1 MRETPPAPRSDVPLV
16 SLGRPALH
24 SEPGS
29 LTQSG
34 PGPRDWD
41 LLGVGDIDIDIFLKV
56 DRLPARDDKVM
67 SSLLGEF
74 PGGMTANVCCAASRL
89 GARCAMVG
97 LIGDDPNGAK
107 ALAGL
112 TAYGVDTSLVR
123 ILEGGRTF
131 FCVVLLD
138 GSGEKAL
145 TAVDTDC
152 RLPRRDIDPEVF
164 ARARAVH
171 ILGDDAPFVEWAA
184 EEAGRRGALVSV
196 DMEASTTQRG
206 VPALE
211 SLMARVDVVFLN
223 EHGYRLGFGDEPIDA
238 LRRVLGLGPR
248 VAVITRG
255 ALGALVGTA
264 NGVWEIPA
272 YQVPVA
278 DSTGAGDCFVGAFLT
293 SLLRGASP
301 PECGRFAAAAA
312 ALSLREVGARTALPD
327 RAEILALLAGSA
339 TTHHWR
345 IAQ

>member
-1 MRETPPAPRSDVPLV
+1 MPLISVAQQQPKSTRASLNTARGEDRE
-16 SLGRPALH
+16 
-24 SEPGS
+24 
-29 LTQSG
+29 
-34 PGPRDWD
+34 WD

-97 LIGDDPNGAK
+97 LVGDDPNGAK

-131 FCVVLLD
+131 FCMVLLD

-145 TAVDTDC
+145 TAVDTEC

-171 ILGDDAPFVEWAA
+171 ILGDDEQFVEWAA
-184 EEAGRRGALVSV
+184 EQARQRGALVSV
-196 DMEASTTQRG
+196 DMEASTTRRG
-206 VPALE
+206 VRALE

-223 EHGYRLGFGDEPIDA
+223 EHGYRLGFGDEPLDA
-238 LRRVLGLGPR
+238 LRRVLDLGPR
-248 VAVITRG
+248 IAVITRG
-255 ALGALVGTA
+255 ALGAFVGTSD
-264 NGVWEIPA
+264 GVWQIPA
-272 YQVPVA
+272 YQVLVA
-278 DSTGAGDCFVGAFLT
+278 DSTGAGDCFIGAFLT
-293 SLLRGASP
+293 TLLQGGSP

-312 ALSLREVGARTALPD
+312 ALSLRAVGARTALPD
-327 RAEILALLAGSA
+327 RAEVLALLAGPT
-339 TTHHWR
+339 TTHNWR